1 MRAFEPSWDM
11 GECTIDRDRR
21 LVVRQ
26 GQPVH
31 VSPKA
36 FELLEILIEARPRVL
51 PKGEL
56 LQRLWPDTFVVEANL
71 SNLVAE
77 LRAAL
82 GDSPRHPQWVRTVHG
97 FGYGFEGGPP
107 EAATSATSPS
117 DRKWLV
123 YDGGRVE
130 LCEGTHLIGR
140 DPRSIVPIDSASVSR
155 RHARITVSGGQ
166 ALVHDLGS
174 RNGTLVRGARIH
186 EEVALEDGDSIR
198 VGSVVL
204 EFRRADF
211 AGTTAELPP
220 REG

>member
-1 MRAFEPSWDM
+1 M
-11 GECTIDRDRR
+11 GDCTIDRDRR

-26 GQPVH
+26 GRAVH

-36 FELLEILIEARPRVL
+36 FELLELLIEARPRVVS
-51 PKGEL
+51 KAEL
-56 LQRLWPDTFVVEANL
+56 LRRLWPDTFVVEANL

-82 GDSPRHPQWVRTVHG
+82 GDSARDPQWVRTVHG

-107 EAATSATSPS
+107 EASATAVEA
-117 DRKWLV
+117 DTHWLV

-130 LCEGTHLIGR
+130 LCEGAHLIGR
-140 DPRSIVPIDSASVSR
+140 DRRSVVPIDSRSVSR
-155 RHARITVSGGQ
+155 QHARITISAGQ
-166 ALVHDLGS
+166 AFVHDLGS
-174 RNGTLVRGARIH
+174 RNGTLVRGVRIQ
-186 EEVALEDGDSIR
+186 EPISLRDGDAIQ

-211 AGTTAELPP
+211 EGTTAELPV
-220 REG
+220 RSG